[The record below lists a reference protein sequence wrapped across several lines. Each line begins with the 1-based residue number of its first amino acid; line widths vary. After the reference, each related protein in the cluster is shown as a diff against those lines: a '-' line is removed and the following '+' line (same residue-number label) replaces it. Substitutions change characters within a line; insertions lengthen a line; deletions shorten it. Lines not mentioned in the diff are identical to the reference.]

1 VISPRCADDLP
12 GRIVDTDVPNVARI
26 YDFLLGGKDNFAVD
40 RMAARALLVAVPEA
54 ARAARVNR
62 AFLATAVRFLAH
74 EAGIRQF
81 LDVGTGLP
89 ARGHVHQIARE
100 TDPIARVVYCDND
113 PVVVAHAN
121 ALLADA
127 STVAAV
133 ECDVRLPRQLITH
146 PRVSALIDFDQPVA
160 VLLVAVL
167 HFLEDSENPW
177 AAVRTI
183 KDRLAPG
190 SYLVVS
196 HVTGDE
202 ITLEALRQAR
212 AVYRGA
218 SAPGTARC
226 REDIERFFD
235 GLEMVEPGVVD
246 VAVWHARRPARE
258 IRPALFYAGI
268 GRKPGIP
275 GQP

>member
-1 VISPRCADDLP
+1 MINPRYADDPP
-12 GRIVDTDVPNVARI
+12 GRVLDASVPNVARI

-40 RMAARALLVAVPEA
+40 RVAARALLAVVPEA
-54 ARAARVNR
+54 ARAARDNR
-62 AFLATAVRFLAH
+62 AFLARAVRFLARD
-74 EAGIRQF
+74 AGMRQF
-81 LDVGTGLP
+81 LDLGTGLP
-89 ARGHVHQIARE
+89 ARGHVHEIARE
-100 TDPIARVVYCDND
+100 ADPMARVVYCDND

-127 STVAAV
+127 LTVAAV
-133 ECDVRLPRQLITH
+133 ECDLRSPHQLITH
-146 PRVSALIDFDQPVA
+146 PQVRKLIDFDQPVA

-167 HFLEDSENPW
+167 HFLEDGENPW
-177 AAVRTI
+177 AAVRYI

-212 AVYRGA
+212 AVYRRA

-226 REDIERFFD
+226 RKDIERFFD

-246 VAVWHARRPARE
+246 VAVWRARRSVRE